1 VRALVIGASGQV
13 GAALLRALRA
23 RDHHAVGTWAHHE
36 LPGLVRLDFADADA
50 VARVIGQT
58 RPDWVICPAALSHVD
73 YCEEHPDE
81 AFAVNLRAPVAAAK
95 AAARAGAGFVY
106 YSSDYVFDGIDGP
119 YTEDAEPRPLGVYG
133 QSKKEGEQGVLAA
146 LERALVVRTSVVYG
160 PEHQEKNFVYQLIRA
175 CRSGTGFR
183 PAVDQRASP
192 SYNPDVAAAT
202 VECCEREER
211 GIWHLAGAD
220 TIDRMAFTRL
230 ICQVFDLD
238 GSRLTPALTSELK
251 QKAARPL
258 DGGLSITKAR
268 THLKTPL
275 RGAEDGLRAMR
286 VVLAER
292 AQGASERPPA

>member
-1 VRALVIGASGQV
+1 MRALVIGASGQV

-23 RDHHAVGTWAHHE
+23 RGHHAVGTWAHRE
-36 LPGLVRLDFADADA
+36 FPGLVPLDFTDAAA
-50 VARVIGQT
+50 VERAIGDT

-81 AFAVNLRAPVAAAK
+81 AFATNLHAPLAAAK

-106 YSSDYVFDGIDGP
+106 YSSDYVFDGIGGP
-119 YTEDAEPRPLGVYG
+119 YAEDAPPRPLGVYG
-133 QSKKEGEQGVLAA
+133 QSKWEGEQAVLGA

-160 PEHQEKNFVYQLIRA
+160 PERQEKNFVYQLIRA
-175 CRSGTGFR
+175 CRGGQGFR

-192 SYNPDVAAAT
+192 SYNVDVAAAT

-220 TIDRMAFTRL
+220 TIDRMAFARL
-230 ICQVFDLD
+230 VCRVFDLD
-238 GSRLTPALTSELK
+238 GSRLTPAFTSELK

-258 DGGLSITKAR
+258 DGGLRITKAR
-268 THLKTPL
+268 ARLRTPL
-275 RGAEDGLRAMR
+275 HGAEDGLRAMR
-286 VVLAER
+286 VALA
-292 AQGASERPPA
+292 AGAAGA